1 MVQVTF
7 RGQAA
12 TIATTTEAITTGN
25 VQQLPAWAPPI
36 AYIGTTSP
44 WKVDYVKL
52 TTAATTYQHPVLKQ
66 AKVYQYGHKAA
77 LHSGVGVFTLNMPTN
92 DATLIPLITVTYT
105 AVGDLVRPE

>member
-1 MVQVTF
+1 MVQIIF

-44 WKVDYVKL
+44 WKVEYLKF
-52 TTAATTYQHPVLKQ
+52 TTAVTTYQHAVMKQ

-77 LHSGVGVFTLNMPTN
+77 LHGGIGVFTLNMPTN
-92 DATLIPLITVTYT
+92 DATHIPLITITYN
-105 AVGDLVRPE
+105 AVGDLTRP